1 MPTRSRTQ
9 RRSKRLPLSI
19 PVRIYGRT
27 PKNEPFRHL
36 TETNLVSA
44 HGGLVPLPAKVKR
57 GQTLLIVHGFT
68 EEARQC
74 RVVYVDTKARRRK
87 VGIEFVQ
94 PEGDFWHVY
103 SPMVFPRRVGP

>member
-27 PKNEPFRHL
+27 SQNQPFRHV
-36 TETNLVSA
+36 TETNQVSA
-44 HGGLVPLPAKVKR
+44 HGGLVSLPAKVKR
-57 GQTLLIVHGFT
+57 GQTLLLVHGFT

-74 RVVYVDTKARRRK
+74 RVVYVDSKSRRTR
-87 VGIEFVQ
+87 VGLEFLQ
-94 PEGDFWHVY
+94 PDGDFWHVY
-103 SPMVFPRRVGP
+103 APMVAARRAG

>member
-1 MPTRSRTQ
+1 MSNRSRAQ

-27 PKNEPFRHL
+27 PKNEPFRHV
-36 TETNLVSA
+36 TETNMVSA

-57 GQTLLIVHGFT
+57 GQTLLLVHGFT

-74 RVVYVDTKARRRK
+74 RVVYVDAKARRSR
-87 VGIEFVQ
+87 VGVEFLQ
-94 PEGDFWHVY
+94 GEGDFWHVY
-103 SPMVFPRRVGP
+103 SPLVAPGRPK

>member
-1 MPTRSRTQ
+1 MPNRSRTQ

-27 PKNEPFRHL
+27 PKNQPFRHV
-36 TETNLVSA
+36 TETNMVSA

-74 RVVYVDTKARRRK
+74 RVVYVDAKARHPR
-87 VGIEFVQ
+87 VGVEFVQ
-94 PEGDFWHVY
+94 GDGDFWHVY
-103 SPMVFPRRVGP
+103 SPLVVPGRPK